1 MILGRVCTRKCTFC
15 NIATGF
21 PNKLDKDEPRKIA
34 KAVLN
39 YAKNKKNVVLDI
51 PLLIENKIS
60 TKNLILIFVET
71 KKKEILKRLAKRPN
85 FNKKLFNLIKKNQI
99 ASKLKKK
106 KCKFVIKN
114 DFNKV
119 SLKKSIS
126 EIKKKLDK
134 YD

>member
-1 MILGRVCTRKCTFC
+1 MASSNQTSQEMAVAIHQ
-15 NIATGF
+15 
-21 PNKLDKDEPRKIA
+21 KLLEFEFTKSS
-34 KAVLN
+34 KAL
-39 YAKNKKNVVLDI
+39 
-51 PLLIENKIS
+51 E
-60 TKNLILIFVET
+60 
-71 KKKEILKRLAKRPN
+71 KEILKRLAKRPN
-85 FNKKLFNLIKKNQI
+85 FNKKLFTLIKKNQI